1 MPINVALAR
10 AETLGANGVLHFN
23 NAGAALQPNVVIDSV
38 VGHLK
43 RESQIGGYEAA
54 DEAKQAL
61 SNTYESVATL
71 LGCGSDE
78 VALVENATRAWTSAF
93 YALSFKPGDRILTGR
108 AEYASNVL
116 AYMQVARRT
125 GALIEVV
132 PDDEYGQF
140 DVRALAN
147 MLDHRV
153 RLISL
158 THVPTNGGLVNPAR
172 EVGAIAREAKIP
184 FILDACQSAGQLSLD
199 VNDLQCD
206 MLSATGRKYLRGPR
220 GTGLLYVRRAWIERL
235 EPPIIDLHSATWTGR
250 DSFEIRRDARR
261 FEVWES
267 FVAGRL
273 GLGAAVKYA
282 LSWGLADIEA
292 RVMKL
297 AERLRAQLA
306 TISGVVV
313 RDKGLKKCGIVT
325 FDKRDVPSTVVQ
337 QRLAAQRINTSGHG
351 TRGHPL

>member
-1 MPINVALAR
+1 
-10 AETLGANGVLHFN
+10 
-23 NAGAALQPNVVIDSV
+23 
-38 VGHLK
+38 
-43 RESQIGGYEAA
+43 
-54 DEAKQAL
+54 
-61 SNTYESVATL
+61 
-71 LGCGSDE
+71 
-78 VALVENATRAWTSAF
+78 
-93 YALSFKPGDRILTGR
+93 
-108 AEYASNVL
+108 
-116 AYMQVARRT
+116 
-125 GALIEVV
+125 
-132 PDDEYGQF
+132 
-140 DVRALAN
+140 

-325 FDKRDVPSTVVQ
+325 FDKRDEPSTVVQ